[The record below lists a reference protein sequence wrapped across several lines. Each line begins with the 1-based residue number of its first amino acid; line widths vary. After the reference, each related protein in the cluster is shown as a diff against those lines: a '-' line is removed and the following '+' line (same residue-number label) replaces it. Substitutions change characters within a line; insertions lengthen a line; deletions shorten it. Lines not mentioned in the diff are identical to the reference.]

1 MIVDCFTFAG
11 EFELLELRLQTLSDA
26 VDRFVLCEAPFT
38 FRGDAKPLHFAA
50 ATERFAP
57 WRDRIT
63 VLTYPGPPSPDPW
76 ANEWGQ
82 RDFLVTALAGCAPD
96 DLVLIGDCD
105 EIPDPRLA
113 ARRPA
118 GGGILAHR
126 MLLAQGYVNR
136 AASGGAPVWNGTRA
150 VAAGNIARYGGLS
163 DVRKYGGAYLA
174 SVEGGWH
181 FTSLGGPAVLER
193 KMRAYSH
200 AELDVPYFRDRRR
213 LESEYARPGEAF
225 GWVPLDERFPPPLR
239 DDPRWQSY
247 VWAPPPGGAPA
258 GIEHA
263 HGCFAY
269 VPPAAPAVAVLADDP
284 APWQAAGSERFG
296 PAFAGVESGLEAL
309 LARLRPGDWAV
320 VDALERRPAGTL
332 AAIAGAGAGAVV
344 FAANARSLEVFR
356 RVLDGSGAFPAGR
369 AAGRSEY
376 AAAIGA
382 AGFGGWSV
390 ERIFSRKLAVP
401 LATLTVHD
409 VVLECFVFPEL
420 APDALH
426 DFLSDAFVF
435 TLTPP
440 EDRA

>member
-1 MIVDCFTFAG
+1 MIVDCCTFAG
-11 EFELLELRLQTLSDA
+11 EFELLELRLRTLDAA
-26 VDRFVLCEAPFT
+26 VDRFVLCEAAFT
-38 FRGDAKPLHFAA
+38 FRGDPKPLHLAGAA
-50 ATERFAP
+50 ERLAP
-57 WRDRIT
+57 WRDRVT
-63 VLTYPGPPSPDPW
+63 VLTYPGPPAADPW

-82 RDFLVTALAGCAPD
+82 RDYLATALAGCAPD

-113 ARRPA
+113 GRRPA
-118 GGGILAHR
+118 AGGILVHR

-136 AASGGAPVWNGTRA
+136 AAAAGAPVWGGTRA
-150 VAAGNIARYGGLS
+150 VAAADVARYGGLS
-163 DVRKYGGAYLA
+163 EVRKYGGPALE

-213 LESEYARPGEAF
+213 LETEYAASGEVF
-225 GWVPLDERFPPPLR
+225 GWVPLDERFPPALR
-239 DDPRWQSY
+239 DDPRWSPY
-247 VWAPPPGGAPA
+247 VWAPPPGGSPPGA
-258 GIEHA
+258 GHA

-269 VPPAAPAVAVLADDP
+269 VPADAPAVAVFADDP
-284 APWQAAGSERFG
+284 GPWSAAGGERFG
-296 PAFAGVESGLEAL
+296 AAFAGVHAGLGPL

-320 VDALERRPAGTL
+320 VDGLERRPRETL
-332 AAIAGAGAGAVV
+332 AALAGAGAGVV
-344 FAANARSLEVFR
+344 AYAANARSLEVFR
-356 RVLDGSGAFPAGR
+356 RVLEGTGAFPAGR

-376 AAAIGA
+376 EAAIRA
-382 AGFGGWSV
+382 AGFGVRSA

-409 VVLECFVFPEL
+409 VVLDRFAFPEL
-420 APDALH
+420 APDAFN

-435 TLTPP
+435 ALTPP
-440 EDRA
+440 QARA